1 MQRTRNILF
10 NSCFAFNALLVFMLI
25 FEQQLSIPAWLQVA
39 GRAHPL
45 VLHFPITLLVL
56 YIGWTLFFEKKV
68 QDDNAVGFGDVLLLL
83 SAVSA
88 SITALMGMILSRE
101 AGYDPETLQWHKW
114 TGIAVALL
122 TSVWYYF
129 RKTINSRNWLHWSAA
144 IATLFIIVFT
154 GHEGADITHGDNF
167 LFAPVEK
174 EKQEPIV
181 PIEEALVF
189 ENLVKPILDKKCL
202 SCHNSKKAKGELIME
217 TAEDLLKGGK
227 NGKLWDSAEA
237 NYGLLLQRVH
247 LPLEEKKHM
256 PPSGKTQLTDD
267 ELLVLQFW
275 IRQGASFTKKVLDL
289 LPADSLRQLAEK
301 KFSARPAEKFDFAA
315 ASESTIKSLTNSNRV
330 VFPMAME
337 SPGLVVNFYNS
348 QYYTAKALEELNTV
362 KEQVVELDLSR
373 MPVKDE
379 ELKTIAQFA
388 HLQKLNLNFT
398 SITGSTLNELQEL
411 KNLKYLSVAGTKINK
426 QQLASL
432 EKISSLQRAIVWNT
446 AISPDELEQLK
457 NKKGGIV
464 YEVGFSGDTLMMQLT
479 APIIQNEEKV
489 ITGAVPL
496 RMKHYINGTIIRYTT
511 DGTDPDSITSKIY
524 DDKAVI
530 EGNTTIKAKAFK
542 KGWISSEISQQFFYS
557 NTYTPDSGKFL
568 LPPDPK
574 FTGEGVKT
582 LFNAQMGDF
591 NFGSGQWLGYRQ
603 NKMETLL
610 FFKKPVEAKSITT
623 SFLSLIGS
631 YIMPPV
637 SVEVWG
643 GSDAQHLVLLG
654 KVSPVQPTK
663 MEGGTI
669 IPVDV
674 KFTKQPLSCVKII
687 AVPVPKLPAWH
698 PGKGEKGWVFADEVF
713 VN

>member
-10 NSCFAFNALLVFMLI
+10 NSCFAFNALLVFMLL
-25 FEQQLSIPAWLQVA
+25 FEQKISIPSWLQVA

-45 VLHFPITLLVL
+45 ILHFPITILIL
-56 YIGWTLFFEKKV
+56 YIGWTLFFEKKQEKSDSV
-68 QDDNAVGFGDVLLLL
+68 TFGDVLLLL
-83 SAVSA
+83 AAVTA
-88 SITALMGMILSRE
+88 SITAVMGMILSRE

-114 TGIAVALL
+114 TGVAVALL
-122 TSVWYYF
+122 TSLWYYF
-129 RKTINSRNWLHWSAA
+129 KKSINSHKWLHWSAA
-144 IATLFIIVFT
+144 LVTLFVIVFT
-154 GHEGADITHGDNF
+154 GHEGANITHGDNF

-174 EKQEPIV
+174 EKQEPVV

-189 ENLVKPILDKKCL
+189 ENLVKPILDKKCI
-202 SCHNSKKAKGELIME
+202 SCHNSKKAKGELVME
-217 TAEDLLKGGK
+217 TMEDLLKGGK

-237 NYGLLLQRVH
+237 NFGLLLQRVH

-267 ELLVLQFW
+267 EILVLQFW
-275 IRQGASFTKKVLDL
+275 IRQGASFTKKVLEL
-289 LPADSLRQLAEK
+289 LPGDTLRQLAEK
-301 KFSARPAEKFDFAA
+301 KFSARPAQTYDFAA
-315 ASESTIKSLTNSNRV
+315 ASEATIKSLNNSNRV
-330 VFPMAME
+330 VFPLSME
-337 SPGLVVNFYNS
+337 SPALVVNFYNS
-348 QYYTAKALEELNTV
+348 QYYSAKSLEELNTV
-362 KEQVVELDLSR
+362 REQVVELDLSR

-379 ELKTIAQFA
+379 ELKAIAQFE
-388 HLQKLNLNFT
+388 HLKKLNLNFT
-398 SITGSTLNELQEL
+398 SITGATLNELQNL
-411 KNLKYLSVAGTKINK
+411 KNLQHLSVAGTKITK

-432 EKISSLQRAIVWNT
+432 EKITSLQRAVVWNT
-446 AISPDELEQLK
+446 ALTPEELEQLK
-457 NKKGGIV
+457 NAKGGII
-464 YEVGFSGDTLMMQLT
+464 YEVGFRGDTMMMQLT
-479 APIIQNEEKV
+479 DPIIQNEEKV
-489 ITGAVPL
+489 ITGPVAL

-511 DGTDPDSITSKIY
+511 DGTEPDSLSSKVY
-524 DDKAVI
+524 DDKAII

-557 NTYTPDSGKFL
+557 NTHTPDSGKFL

-574 FTGEGVKT
+574 YTGEGPKT

-610 FFKKPVEAKSITT
+610 FFKNPVEAKSITT

-631 YIMPPV
+631 FIMPPQ

-643 GSDAQHLVLLG
+643 GSDQQHLKLLG
-654 KVSPVQPTK
+654 KINPVQPTK

-669 IPVDV
+669 IPVEV
-674 KFTKQPLSCVKII
+674 KFEKQTISCIKII